1 MWYDKGMNMRKGII
15 FISVMA
21 GFFAFAGFAVA
32 QSYTPL
38 APLPIGD
45 GGTLS
50 TSYTING
57 YLSGMLKLII
67 ALGGALSILMAIV
80 GGTQYVASG
89 VSPDAKNGAKER
101 VQNALTGL
109 ALILTSYLIL
119 NSINPQLVQF
129 NFMLPPVGVAP
140 GTTINPAT
148 SGSVAGINSVVSGG
162 ATSPVGNGNILSSLY
177 KNSNTAVLPSTTTTQ
192 NPVINSLTSSGGARG
207 TSVGVGTNNVAPRNV
222 SGLTNAQMAAQS
234 QAQAQA
240 AINARIDRTNDYSII
255 SHCVGNTT
263 YDLCP
268 KTDLNGDGKTDVA
281 DLTIFMT
288 KGNIL
293 DVNQNKTVEITD
305 TVPPSARSCF
315 FKTTT
320 ANIQNMLP
328 QEKKV
333 DDVLA
338 EVCAGSTVGLGFL
351 GTTLTPTVLFT
362 VGLGVPG
369 TTLAPTVVCNG
380 STWLNFSTVG
390 GSCAADSGFLPL
402 PFGFVYGANGTSPG
416 AGGSDGQYSNFKIW
430 IQSVISGTGVNL
442 ATLFVKT
449 FLNNP
454 QPACYGDNSCAVH
467 DPYLESNLGKI
478 TYATIAQYDLNN
490 DGTADFNL
498 GGADMTVFNGCR
510 GASLWGTCAQADFNG
525 DGVVDDRDLGF
536 VTFMQRD
543 ILGNSGFIPLG
554 WKLEWFESMMF
565 DPTGN
570 NDKQIINYC
579 MGRTAFEKCGFAD
592 VNSDNVV
599 NTADLTEF
607 NATSRLLDFNG
618 DGKVDLR

>member
-1 MWYDKGMNMRKGII
+1 MNRRKGII
-15 FISVMA
+15 FISVAM
-21 GFFAFAGFAVA
+21 GFFAFASFALA

-45 GGTLS
+45 GGAVS
-50 TSYTING
+50 SSYTINS

-89 VSPDAKNGAKER
+89 VSPDAKNGARER
-101 VQNALTGL
+101 IQNALTGL

-119 NSINPQLVQF
+119 NSINPQLVKF

-140 GTTINPAT
+140 GAVVDPTT
-148 SGSVAGINSVVSGG
+148 SGSVAGTSSVVPGG
-162 ATSPVGNGNILSSLY
+162 ATSSAGNGNILSSLY
-177 KNSNTAVLPSTTTTQ
+177 KNSNTAVLPSTASTQ
-192 NPVINSLTSSGGARG
+192 NPVINSLTSSGGAGG
-207 TSVGVGTNNVAPRNV
+207 TSAGAGTNTVAPRNV
-222 SGLTNAQMAAQS
+222 SGLTNAEMAAQS

-288 KGNIL
+288 KGSTL
-293 DVNQNKTVEITD
+293 DVNQNKTIEIAD
-305 TVPPSARSCF
+305 AVPPSAKSCF

-328 QEKKV
+328 QEKRV
-333 DDVLA
+333 NNRLTT
-338 EVCAGSTVGLGFL
+338 VCAGSTVGLG
-351 GTTLTPTVLFT
+351 VL
-362 VGLGVPG
+362 G
-369 TTLAPTVVCNG
+369 TTLAPTVLCNG
-380 STWLNFSTVG
+380 STWLKFVTVG
-390 GSCAADSGFLPL
+390 GSCAADNGLLSL
-402 PFGFVYGANGTSPG
+402 PFGFVYTANGTSPG

-430 IQSVISGTGVNL
+430 IQGAVSGSGVNL
-442 ATLFVKT
+442 TSLFVKT
-449 FLNNP
+449 FLSKP
-454 QPACYGDNSCAVH
+454 RPVCYGDSYCASYN
-467 DPYLESNLGKI
+467 PYLESTLGKI
-478 TYATIAQYDLNN
+478 AYATIAQYDLNN
-490 DGTADFNL
+490 DGTADFSL
-498 GGADMTVFNGCR
+498 GGADIAVFNGCR
-510 GASLWGTCAQADFNG
+510 GTSLSGVCAQADFNN

-554 WKLEWFESMMF
+554 WKLEWLESMMF
-565 DPTGN
+565 DPTGYS
-570 NDKQIINYC
+570 DKQIINYC
-579 MGRTAFEKCGFAD
+579 MGHTAFEKCGFAD
-592 VNSDNVV
+592 MNGDNIVNA
-599 NTADLTEF
+599 TDLTEF
-607 NATSRLLDFNG
+607 NASARLLDFNS
-618 DGKVDLR
+618 DGKVDLP